1 MRHALDPFDTSGTT
15 RLTESSEPGARASPS
30 PGVALHSEARTRGK
44 HVGQQSIIQIEIHSA
59 DAAIVSLSGEH
70 DLESQ
75 PRVTAAL
82 TAGGVCSTV
91 LADLSGCTFADSSVI
106 AALLRAA
113 RQLRE
118 QGRDLQLVVGP
129 EARSL
134 RRTLEM
140 MGVAALLPVHDSREA
155 ALAGLVARPP
165 AASVP
170 RAA

>member
-1 MRHALDPFDTSGTT
+1 MEQQGTIQVEVHSG
-15 RLTESSEPGARASPS
+15 G
-30 PGVALHSEARTRGK
+30 
-44 HVGQQSIIQIEIHSA
+44 
-59 DAAIVSLSGEH
+59 AAIVSLSGEH

-75 PRVTAAL
+75 ARVTAAL
-82 TAGGVCSTV
+82 TAGGVYSTV
-91 LADLSGCTFADSSVI
+91 LADLSACTFADSSVI

-118 QGRDLQLVVGP
+118 RGGELQLIVAP

-140 MGVAALLPVHDSREA
+140 MGVAAFLPMHDSRAA
-155 ALAGLVARPP
+155 ALAAVALRSRPE
-165 AASVP
+165 AFP